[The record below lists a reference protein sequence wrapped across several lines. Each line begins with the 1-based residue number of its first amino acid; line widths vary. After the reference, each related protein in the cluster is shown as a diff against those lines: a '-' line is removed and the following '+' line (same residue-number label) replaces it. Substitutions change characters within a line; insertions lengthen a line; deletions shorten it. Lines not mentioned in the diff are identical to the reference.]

1 MQKQYFI
8 YLTTN
13 LINGKQYIGQHY
25 GYTNDAYLGSG
36 VMLTRAIEKYGA
48 ENFNRV
54 ILCFCKD
61 AEEANSKE
69 IEIIARYNA
78 VEDNNFYNLASGGR
92 TMDFELLN
100 QKKIEW
106 QQSHP
111 EEHQKQVDKWRQMGT
126 EANSKRVRCT
136 TTGEEFPSV
145 CEAGRYY
152 KVPQPNIS
160 KVLKG
165 ERKSA
170 GKHPQT
176 GEKLMWEWI
185 K

>member
-1 MQKQYFI
+1 
-8 YLTTN
+8 
-13 LINGKQYIGQHY
+13 
-25 GYTNDAYLGSG
+25 
-36 VMLTRAIEKYGA
+36 MLTRAIEKYGA

-69 IEIIARYNA
+69 IEIITRYNA

-152 KVPQPNIS
+152 KVP
-160 KVLKG
+160 
-165 ERKSA
+165 
-170 GKHPQT
+170 
-176 GEKLMWEWI
+176 
-185 K
+185 